1 MMTLGAI
8 LGFGALGAEA
18 FNCRSRATQTGENH
32 MTKRKTAP
40 AAERVGASAF
50 DIDGLLAMN
59 QRSID
64 AMTRMNARIYQNMM
78 RVRTEFLDFTGRR
91 LRANI
96 EAAQNLTGGGK
107 PGDAVEAVYDF
118 QRKIISDYADEA
130 SELVKMSTSMAGDL
144 LIQKIEDDV
153 KEGAA
158 EASELV
164 KMSTSMAEDLLIQKI
179 EDDVK
184 EGADEAS
191 ELVKMGTSM
200 AEDLL
205 IQKIEDDV
213 KEGAAEASEL
223 VKMSTSMAGDLLI
236 QKIEDDVKEGAGEA
250 AGAVAAEGAPPEP
263 QAAESGEEVA
273 AKGPV
278 ITLKVPPKTTDEN
291 DLQHVILDVLS
302 GSGEAMTLAEIATK
316 TGTKHFAVLIG
327 PMRSLRK
334 MGRVVKEDKVYRLT

>member
-1 MMTLGAI
+1 MSKG
-8 LGFGALGAEA
+8 
-18 FNCRSRATQTGENH
+18 
-32 MTKRKTAP
+32 KTAP

-50 DIDGLLAMN
+50 DIDELLATN

-64 AMTRMNARIYQNMM
+64 ALARMNTRIYQNMM
-78 RVRTEFLDFTGRR
+78 RVHTELLDFTGRR
-91 LRANI
+91 LRADI
-96 EAAQNLTGGGK
+96 EVAQKLTGGGNLD
-107 PGDAVEAVYDF
+107 DAVEAVYGFQRQIISDYADEASELVKMSTSMAGDLIQEIEDDVKEGAGEVEIDVTNVIYDF
-118 QRKIISDYADEA
+118 QLKMRKIISDYADEA

-164 KMSTSMAEDLLIQKI
+164 KMSTSMA
-179 EDDVK
+179 
-184 EGADEAS
+184 
-191 ELVKMGTSM
+191 
-200 AEDLL
+200 
-205 IQKIEDDV
+205 
-213 KEGAAEASEL
+213 
-223 VKMSTSMAGDLLI
+223 GDLLI
-236 QKIEDDVKEGAGEA
+236 QEVEVDVKKGAGEA

>member
-1 MMTLGAI
+1 
-8 LGFGALGAEA
+8 
-18 FNCRSRATQTGENH
+18 

-200 AEDLL
+200 AGDLLIQKIEDDVKEGAAEASELVKMGTSMAEDLL

>member
-184 EGADEAS
+184 EGADEA
-191 ELVKMGTSM
+191 
-200 AEDLL
+200 
-205 IQKIEDDV
+205 
-213 KEGAAEASEL
+213 
-223 VKMSTSMAGDLLI
+223 
-236 QKIEDDVKEGAGEA
+236 